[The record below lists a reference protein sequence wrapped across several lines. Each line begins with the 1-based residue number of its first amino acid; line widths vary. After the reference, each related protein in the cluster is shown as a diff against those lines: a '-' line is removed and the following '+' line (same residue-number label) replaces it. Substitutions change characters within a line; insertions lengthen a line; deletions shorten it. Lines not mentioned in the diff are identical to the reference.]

1 MAQALQHEENEDAF
15 EDRKRRYKQS
25 SGTARSSAFVAP
37 GFNPPSLPRDVL
49 NHQYT
54 KHAKTA
60 KASPFETKEDEG
72 LTQEERDHRLA
83 VALQEQEDNALKR
96 QREASGDVS
105 RRTSRSNAYSQIQR
119 ANRDAIMSYPNPNP
133 KPSAFEQMVPSSIM
147 AWTKGSVSFTS
158 DTLPETLRKEKP
170 TKTELEQ
177 RRLVQFKDDSD
188 ISQRSLTS
196 RDGNIFPAPQNYGR
210 EMAYSPINLQ
220 RENSVVADHTNQIQQ
235 QDDQNSSL
243 LSQVANHIIGTMGSW
258 DTNGVCAPESSN
270 DRGFR
275 ARSEKPN
282 SSRPTPPQN
291 SAKMAMEILGQEVQ
305 LMDVRDESSMPPP
318 EPRFQI
324 DWPSRVGSC
333 HSWMIP
339 ETMGDA
345 ASFFG
350 TSTRRGSYSN
360 GISSVNSLEMDG
372 STNEHLSCTGSVG
385 GGSLC
390 NVFDP
395 HADEIMHRALQ
406 QVPSWERSMRSKSP
420 LSIGS
425 VDEDDSLIRVRNE
438 EKPAHTMRPIRDGPE
453 EMDDDMDWE
462 GHPE

>member
-1 MAQALQHEENEDAF
+1 M
-15 EDRKRRYKQS
+15 
-25 SGTARSSAFVAP
+25 
-37 GFNPPSLPRDVL
+37 
-49 NHQYT
+49 
-54 KHAKTA
+54 
-60 KASPFETKEDEG
+60 
-72 LTQEERDHRLA
+72 TQEERDHRLA
-83 VALQEQEDNALKR
+83 VALQEQEDNALKN
-96 QREASGDVS
+96 QLEASGDVS
-105 RRTSRSNAYSQIQR
+105 RRTSRSNAYSQVRR
-119 ANRDAIMSYPNPNP
+119 ANRDAIMSYDNT
-133 KPSAFEQMVPSSIM
+133 SAFEQMVPSAIM
-147 AWTKGSVSFTS
+147 NWNKGSVSFTS
-158 DTLPETLRKEKP
+158 DTLPETSRKEKP

-177 RRLVQFKDDSD
+177 RRMVQFKDDSD
-188 ISQRSLTS
+188 ISQRSMTS

-210 EMAYSPINLQ
+210 EMAYSPINLP
-220 RENSVVADHTNQIQQ
+220 RDNSVVANHTNQLQQ
-235 QDDQNSSL
+235 QDDQSSSL

-258 DTNGVCAPESSN
+258 DTNAVCASDSS
-270 DRGFR
+270 GLR

-282 SSRPTPPQN
+282 TSRPPPPQN
-291 SAKMAMEILGQEVQ
+291 SATMAMEHLGQEVQ

-324 DWPSRVGSC
+324 DWPSRVGC
-333 HSWMIP
+333 NSWIIP
-339 ETMGDA
+339 ETIGDA

-350 TSTRRGSYSN
+350 TATRRGSIYSN

-372 STNEHLSCTGSVG
+372 STNEHLSCAGSVG

-395 HADEIMHRALQ
+395 HADENMNRALT

-438 EKPAHTMRPIRDGPE
+438 EKPARTMRPIRDGPE
-453 EMDDDMDWE
+453 EIMDDDMGMDWE